1 MGIGFALVPMKA
13 EVLVNFEEL
22 MGICK
27 PSNPKILQDAEIDE
41 MILEVHWKVQQIT
54 GEESSSFGGWG
65 FQEWSKFGINTT
77 TFLFST
83 LCLVDDEEIEKFEP
97 LEDVGDVEQ
106 SVFILK
112 FVMLRK
118 QNDITHLKAKKCK
131 MMFKCWP
138 LYLSTIVPW
147 KSPEMRVE
155 VGTKI
160 QVFKMER

>member
-1 MGIGFALVPMKA
+1 M
-13 EVLVNFEEL
+13 
-22 MGICK
+22 
-27 PSNPKILQDAEIDE
+27 
-41 MILEVHWKVQQIT
+41 
-54 GEESSSFGGWG
+54 
-65 FQEWSKFGINTT
+65 
-77 TFLFST
+77 
-83 LCLVDDEEIEKFEP
+83 DDEEIEKFEP

-112 FVMLRK
+112 FVMSRR

-155 VGTKI
+155 VRTRI